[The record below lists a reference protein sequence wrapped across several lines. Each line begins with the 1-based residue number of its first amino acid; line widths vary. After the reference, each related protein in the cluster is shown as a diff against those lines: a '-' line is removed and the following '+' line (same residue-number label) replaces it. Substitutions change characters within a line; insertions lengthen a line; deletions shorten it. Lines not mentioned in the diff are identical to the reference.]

1 MLWDSLDLTKK
12 SAATR
17 SLNNI
22 IPVLYS
28 LGFDGQLP
36 IILAE
41 ENITSERMKQETEG
55 FLMSDFKNIDNE
67 TDEEAS
73 RTTQV

>member
-1 MLWDSLDLTKK
+1 MNKWCASCCDE
-12 SAATR
+12 
-17 SLNNI
+17 
-22 IPVLYS
+22 
-28 LGFDGQLP
+28 QLP
-36 IILAE
+36 ITSTE

-55 FLMSDFKNIDNE
+55 FLLSDFKNHDNE